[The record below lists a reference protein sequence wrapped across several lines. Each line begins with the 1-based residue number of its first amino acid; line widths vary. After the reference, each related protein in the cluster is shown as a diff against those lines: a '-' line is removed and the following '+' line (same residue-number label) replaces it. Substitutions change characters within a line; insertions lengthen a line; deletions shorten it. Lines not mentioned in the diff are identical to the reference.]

1 MPSDVTF
8 HFTDGPGNTA
18 SGQQVSQNFTDVTGF
33 VDDVAA
39 ATGVPVPVTNAK
51 MRGSSIIAAA
61 GTRTNAALGA
71 LSNGPDQ
78 VTGLVVPSQASVI
91 KVRFF
96 ALWSSTIANGA
107 SAGIFIGSNQAVI
120 AMPGTGNI
128 AQTVVQDG
136 SAGVGTTVVPL
147 TTGPG
152 GLMQNA
158 VTVAA
163 VNTPAPVT
171 TGQILGNA
179 LYEGAVT
186 AASGATAP
194 RVPLGGPCEIF
205 NLPAGTYTISI
216 QFSCGGAGTVTV
228 TNRILSCEV
237 EGF

>member
-33 VDDVAA
+33 IDDVAA

-51 MRGSSIIAAA
+51 MRGSSIIAAS
-61 GTRTNAALGA
+61 GTRTNAAFGA

-91 KVRFF
+91 KVRFY
-96 ALWSSTIANGA
+96 ALWSSTTVNGA
-107 SAGIFIGSNQAVI
+107 SAAIFIGTNQAQI
-120 AMPGTGNI
+120 AMPGSGNI
-128 AQTVVQDG
+128 VQAVVQDG

-152 GLMQNA
+152 GLMNNA
-158 VTVAA
+158 TTVAA

-179 LYEGAVT
+179 VYEAAVT
-186 AASGATAP
+186 GASGATAP
-194 RVPLGGPCEIF
+194 RAPQGGPCEIF
-205 NLPAGTYTISI
+205 NLPAGTYTISV
-216 QFSCGGAGTVTV
+216 QFLCGAAGTVTV
-228 TNRILSCEV
+228 SNRFLMCEV
-237 EGF
+237 DGF